1 MLTVNPVEGN
11 DLYEFGRFRLDLRA
25 RLLFRGSEPL
35 PLAPKCFD
43 VLSYLVRHAGRA
55 VSREELLAEV
65 WPDVA
70 VSDGSLTQA
79 IFVVRRALG
88 EREDAPGFLATVP
101 RVGYRFSEDAHPV
114 ARHETSAS
122 VGPHPV
128 AAPALEPDAERG
140 GAGRRVRRGAIAL
153 VVLAAAVVAVHW
165 ASRRPRGDSSRAGP
179 SLLALVR
186 EIPAPPDATALLGA
200 VHVTAVLGAPS
211 ATYLLPL
218 DGAQAATRL
227 PLAAGE
233 VVANRLVG
241 SELVVVAGRDVLAR
255 DVLTQKARALWRLP
269 EGAPRAREG
278 GLLVAPAGRFLAVRG
293 TDTIVVLAAG
303 GRGLEVAFR
312 IAAPETGNEALAL
325 SDRWLAFAAGNG
337 EPLRVF
343 DVATGSV
350 RLEAPFAETRVK
362 ALAVEDA
369 TGRVAAGGAF
379 DSVRV
384 FRLTGEPP
392 ETFSGRGWTSGLAWV
407 QDHPTLLA
415 AGRLG
420 ATVWRPGAGVVASAA
435 DLTNGGSVAA
445 SPDGVLVHSPDR
457 QRLAVFAY
465 AGFPPETR
473 VAVSRAPLWALA
485 HDPEGHTVFAGG
497 RDGKVYA
504 VDASSRTVRA
514 ETVHTDGVPSL
525 LCAGGLLASASDDK
539 TVAVWSLPG
548 PKLVRRVRAHDFLVN
563 DLQLAPEAP
572 GGPVLVT
579 SSSDGTIR
587 TWRWPSLEPLETV
600 DLTPFAGGKVE
611 AHALWTSPDAS
622 RVLVGTW
629 ARVLLDLA
637 KRDGRWTGRRMAT
650 EAGAVY
656 RLAGLPKLGL
666 VAGAGIRP
674 HEIFLYDL
682 ASGVRRNLERA
693 GLDVNWVV
701 AEPEGD
707 AFVAVGDGG
716 AVRYTFARATDGS
729 LSSSLVSRR
738 QSGMLLL
745 TATLRPDGRLWA
757 GTYDGAVL
765 AFPPGAL
772 RGPPLAAAR
781 VEFPRK

>member
-1 MLTVNPVEGN
+1 MTANSLEEN
-11 DLYEFGRFRLDLRA
+11 DLYEFGPFRLDLRA
-25 RLLFRGSEPL
+25 RLLSKGAEPL

-55 VSREELLAEV
+55 VSREELLGAV
-65 WPDVA
+65 WPDVV

-79 IFVVRRALG
+79 VFVVRRALG

-101 RVGYRFSEDAHPV
+101 RVGYRFSDDVRAVPRSEAPEAV
-114 ARHETSAS
+114 VPFPA
-122 VGPHPV
+122 
-128 AAPALEPDAERG
+128 AAPAPGPHAERA
-140 GAGRRVRRGAIAL
+140 GAGRRVRRGAVGL
-153 VVLAAAVVAVHW
+153 VLLAGAVVAVWW
-165 ASRRPRGDSSRAGP
+165 AIQRPRAEPVRAG
-179 SLLALVR
+179 SGLLTLVR
-186 EIPAPPDATALLGA
+186 EIAAPPDATALLGA
-200 VHVTAVLGAPS
+200 ARSTAVLGAPS

-218 DGAQAATRL
+218 DGAQAATRV

-241 SELVVVAGRDVLAR
+241 SELVVAAGREVLAR
-255 DVLTQKARALWRLP
+255 DVLTQKARALGRMP
-269 EGAPRAREG
+269 DEAPPAREG
-278 GLLVAPAGRFLAVRG
+278 KVLVSPGGRALALRG
-293 TDTIVVLAAG
+293 PDTIVVLAAG
-303 GRGLEVAFR
+303 GRGLEVVFR
-312 IAAPETGNEALAL
+312 IAARETPNEAIAL
-325 SDRWLAFAAGNG
+325 SDRALAFAAGNG

-343 DVATGSV
+343 DAATGAL
-350 RLEAPFAETRVK
+350 RFETAFAETRVK
-362 ALAVEDA
+362 ALALEDV

-379 DSVRV
+379 DSVHV
-384 FRLTGEPP
+384 FRLAGGPR
-392 ETFSGRGWTSGLAWV
+392 ETFPGRGWTSGFAWV
-407 QDHPTLLA
+407 ADHPTLLA
-415 AGRLG
+415 GGRLG
-420 ATVWRPGAGVVASAA
+420 AVAWRPGAGVLAWPAEPG
-435 DLTNGGSVAA
+435 NGGALAA
-445 SPDGVLVHSPDR
+445 TPDAVLVLSPDR

-465 AGFPPETR
+465 AGFPPEAR
-473 VAVSRAPLWALA
+473 VAVSKAPLWALA
-485 HDPEGHTVFAGG
+485 RDPEGRTVFAGG

-504 VDASSRTVRA
+504 VDAPSRAVRT

-525 LCAGGLLASASDDK
+525 LAAGAFLASSSDDK

-548 PKLVRRVRAHDFLVN
+548 PKLVKRVRAHDFLVN
-563 DLQLAPEAP
+563 DLQLAPEGP

-579 SSSDGTIR
+579 SSSDGRIK

-611 AHALWTSPDAS
+611 AHGLWTSPDAS

-629 ARVLLDLA
+629 DHALLDLA
-637 KRDGRWTGRRMAT
+637 KGSGRWTGRRMPS

-666 VAGAGIRP
+666 VAGAGTRP
-674 HEIFLYDL
+674 HEVFLYDL
-682 ASGVRRNLERA
+682 ATGVRRNVERA
-693 GLDVNWVV
+693 GLDVYWVV

-716 AVRYTFARATDGS
+716 AARYTLARAADGS
-729 LSSSLVSRR
+729 VSFSLVARR

-745 TATLRPDGRLWA
+745 TAALLPGGRLWA

-772 RGPPLAAAR
+772 LGPPLAVGR
-781 VEFPRK
+781 VEFP